1 MKQKLFFS
9 VVALGFA
16 ITANA
21 QKPFKEIGKIV
32 KVELLTLSNGRYV
45 EYFTN
50 DTLRRIGSVMFN
62 TVTNKVEYFIPQ
74 DDIAW
79 RAELDR
85 AKEASRWLSVDPL
98 ASKYPDMSPYCG
110 MGNNPISFI
119 DGDGREIKPANNA
132 AVAQLGNVFN
142 SFNGRDDDA
151 LTGADLFGVQSRLV
165 GFENA
170 PQQVVFSTS
179 LTPKEF
185 AKNLRN
191 SNLSAS
197 QKKEATA
204 IYKILSS
211 EDIYEVG
218 TVKPTSELND
228 GVSSSGTAQGGNV
241 KFVTNNNDANVLLN
255 KTKAGALSNSQ
266 VQDKLKTQENSGST
280 PNGGAFGLFTDY
292 Y

>member
-197 QKKEATA
+197 QKKKLPRYIKYCHQK
-204 IYKILSS
+204 IYMKLVQLSLQ
-211 EDIYEVG
+211 VNLM
-218 TVKPTSELND
+218 TVFQVAELLKVEMLN
-228 GVSSSGTAQGGNV
+228 
-241 KFVTNNNDANVLLN
+241 LLPIIMMQ
-255 KTKAGALSNSQ
+255 T
-266 VQDKLKTQENSGST
+266 
-280 PNGGAFGLFTDY
+280 Y